1 MTPRRRIF
9 SAMEE
14 ETDSMSP
21 IGEPNKQASEE
32 ATTLAPGMKDR
43 TFYYYFLLLLYYL
56 LFYLFIIFY
65 FIIIY
70 YIILLFLLIYF
81 YFFIFYN

>member
-43 TFYYYFLLLLYYL
+43 TYFSVAQASEMTSDLSW
-56 LFYLFIIFY
+56 FNRKPKSAASCSK
-65 FIIIY
+65 
-70 YIILLFLLIYF
+70 ILKSCRISS
-81 YFFIFYN
+81 

>member
-43 TFYYYFLLLLYYL
+43 TYFSVAQASEMTSDL
-56 LFYLFIIFY
+56 
-65 FIIIY
+65 IIIV
-70 YIILLFLLIYF
+70 III
-81 YFFIFYN
+81 IIMRNK